1 MITLVLAILALI
13 TFLIS
18 IPLWEFSAT
27 KYFLQGLS
35 VSLLIGAIVTAIHTH
50 TS

>member
-18 IPLWEFSAT
+18 IPMWEFSVA
-27 KYFLQGLS
+27 KYFLQGIS
-35 VSLLIGAIVTAIHTH
+35 VSLLIGAIVTAVLTH